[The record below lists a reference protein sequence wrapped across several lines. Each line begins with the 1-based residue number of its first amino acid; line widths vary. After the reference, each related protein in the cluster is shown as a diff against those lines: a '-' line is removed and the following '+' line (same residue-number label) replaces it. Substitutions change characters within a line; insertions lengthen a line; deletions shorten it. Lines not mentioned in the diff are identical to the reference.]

1 MRKKPTWILIVFLA
15 NLALLPF
22 AMATEGRAQG
32 RGDPPYYHCC
42 KKTPSGNRYCC
53 YWCCVFTYNCKRDE
67 NCKRQENH

>member
-1 MRKKPTWILIVFLA
+1 MRKKSTWILVVFLA

-32 RGDPPYYHCC
+32 GGGPLYYNCC

-53 YWCCVFTYNCKRDE
+53 ERCCVFTWNCKNHK
-67 NCKRQENH
+67 NCQRPEP